1 MFVVAVAQVSNE
13 LHLGLAAG
21 DIGRSVFQYVF
32 VFGAIWWAWMAF
44 TWFASA
50 YDTDDVAYRLTVFV
64 QPDRGPGAGGRR
76 SSSLRE
82 R

>member
-1 MFVVAVAQVSNE
+1 MFVVAVAQLSNE

-50 YDTDDVAYRLTVFV
+50 YDTDDVAYRLTV
-64 QPDRGPGAGGRR
+64 
-76 SSSLRE
+76 SSS
-82 R
+82 